1 MVSLIDITEDNY
13 YEVYKLKVAPEQES
27 YVAPAVSILARA
39 YAKRNRNARALAVKD
54 VDTIIGV
61 LMYMELH
68 EEPACY
74 TIEQF
79 MIDQKHQNKGYG
91 KQALRMVID
100 MLEKERKYEAIEI
113 CVKMDDAQAIKVYT
127 DVGFTN
133 TGYIDPD
140 EPDSYCL
147 RYDFLEPQFDI

>member
-13 YEVYKLKVAPEQES
+13 QMVCTLSVADNQKA
-27 YVAPAVSILARA
+27 YVASPVSVLARA
-39 YAKRNRNARALAVKD
+39 YAKRARNARAMAILNDGTIVGVVMFMD
-54 VDTIIGV
+54 VP
-61 LMYMELH
+61 

-79 MIDQKHQNKGYG
+79 LIDHRYQCKGFG
-91 KQALRMVID
+91 KQALKLVID
-100 MLEKERKYEAIEI
+100 ILISERKYEAVEV
-113 CVKMDDAQAIKVYT
+113 CVKTDDSQAIKVYK
-127 DVGFTN
+127 DIGFID

-147 RYDFLEPQFDI
+147 RYSFD